1 MKRTLLSLRVAVSL
15 FLVSGFFAF
24 VPLSAASDF
33 FLHSSTNDFLDNTSP
48 AATTAKFK
56 DSPAVN
62 RTTYQQIGIWS
73 AAALT
78 SAQTLNS
85 LSDLHVWIGL
95 KNSDDQGTNFD
106 LKAEIRKNGVP
117 IASGETKNIQGV
129 TRNSSNAK
137 EVAVTFGAIA
147 NNQLN
152 AGDVLSIAILTK
164 VADSGGHSNAV
175 GLRLY
180 YDASSRPSRFGAL
193 FGTTNQAPV
202 ATNDAYNTDEDTTLS
217 IFAPGVLG
225 NDTDVDTPAA
235 SLTAILV
242 TGPSH
247 AASFTLNADGS
258 FSYTPEA
265 NFNGT
270 DSFTY
275 KVNDGASDSNVAT
288 VTITVN
294 AVSDAPVAAN
304 DFFNTDEDTT
314 LEVPAPG
321 VLANDNDIDTPQTSL
336 TAILVT
342 EPSRAASFTLNPD
355 GSFSYTP
362 EANFNGAD
370 SFTYKANDGANDS
383 NVAMVTIAVNPVN
396 DAPVAQNDN
405 YTVAEDSVLSVAAPG
420 VLDNDTDPDLGQ
432 TLTVEV
438 VSGPT
443 HALAFTLN
451 ADGSF
456 AYTPQANFFGV
467 DTFTYRAFDGTAYSN
482 VAMAQ
487 IAVTNVNNAPV
498 AQAQSVSTN
507 QNTPVIITLSA
518 TDIDSAALN
527 FNITMPQSQG
537 SLGLIGAS
545 NCVPAGKGTACTA
558 NGEGVKEKGS
568 QRRGHHR
575 EGVREGVTEKGSNL
589 HSEKVSNL
597 YS

>member
-265 NFNGT
+265 NFNG
-270 DSFTY
+270 
-275 KVNDGASDSNVAT
+275 
-288 VTITVN
+288 
-294 AVSDAPVAAN
+294 
-304 DFFNTDEDTT
+304 
-314 LEVPAPG
+314 
-321 VLANDNDIDTPQTSL
+321 
-336 TAILVT
+336 
-342 EPSRAASFTLNPD
+342 
-355 GSFSYTP
+355 
-362 EANFNGAD
+362 AD

-568 QRRGHHR
+568 F
-575 EGVREGVTEKGSNL
+575 
-589 HSEKVSNL
+589 
-597 YS
+597 